1 MKTIKIYFLMLIAI
15 VGITSCEKNELPQIT
30 DVEIG
35 YDNSRTV
42 EAGKEL
48 HFEATI
54 TASYKITGIRL
65 VIHAEEHDHQS
76 ASTIA
81 GESDLHEEWE
91 VDKTYTGA
99 YVNVKNT
106 VLHEHVEVPLTA
118 EPGHYHLHIYVTD
131 EEGNQGVYETEIEV
145 LPPAAV

>member
-1 MKTIKIYFLMLIAI
+1 MKIYILTLFAAIAAL
-15 VGITSCEKNELPQIT
+15 TSCEKNDLPRIT

-35 YDNSRTV
+35 YDNTRTV
-42 EAGKEL
+42 EAGKDL

-65 VIHAEEHDHQS
+65 VIHAEEDDHKS
-76 ASTIA
+76 ASAITD
-81 GESDLHEEWE
+81 ESDHHQEWE

-131 EEGNQGVYETEIEV
+131 EEGNQGIYETEIEV
-145 LPPAAV
+145 LPPAGV

>member
-1 MKTIKIYFLMLIAI
+1 MKTFKIYVLILLTI
-15 VGITSCEKNELPQIT
+15 VGITSCEKNEIPQIT

-35 YDNSRTV
+35 YDNTKMA

-54 TASYKITGIRL
+54 TASYRISGIRL
-65 VIHAEEHDHQS
+65 VIHSEEHEHATS
-76 ASTIA
+76 SEIS
-81 GESDLHEEWE
+81 GETDLHQEWS

-99 YVNVKNT
+99 YINVKNT
-106 VLHEHVEVPLTA
+106 VLHEHVDVPVTA
-118 EPGHYHLHIYVTD
+118 EPGTYHLHIYVTD

-145 LPPAAV
+145 IAPTAQ

>member
-1 MKTIKIYFLMLIAI
+1 MKIYILTLFAAVAAL
-15 VGITSCEKNELPQIT
+15 TSCEKNDLPQIT

-35 YDNSRTV
+35 YDNTRTV
-42 EAGKEL
+42 EAGKDL

-54 TASYKITGIRL
+54 TASYKVTGIRL
-65 VIHAEEHDHQS
+65 VIHSEDHEQHVS
-76 ASTIA
+76 SEIS
-81 GESDLHEEWE
+81 GESDLHQEWE

-118 EPGHYHLHIYVTD
+118 EPGIYHMYFYVTD
-131 EEGNQGVYETEIEV
+131 EEGNQEIYETEIEV
-145 LPPAAV
+145 LPPAGV